1 MIAHAKRYGL
11 FALVAALFVIAI
23 ASGAWRHLS
32 LHDLRDHRQAL
43 TAFVAAHPILSLG
56 AYFGLYVVVVIAC
69 TPGPGAM
76 SLAGGFLFG
85 TWIGGAAALA
95 SCVVGSTIVFLA
107 CRTAFG
113 DWAAQRTSPRI
124 RAFQAGFSRN
134 AFNYVLTLRLLP
146 VMPLSATTI
155 AAGLGG
161 APLSALV
168 LGTLIGSAPVSFIF
182 AGLGAGLGEL
192 FNHGQKIDMS
202 LFERPQI
209 VLPLVG
215 LTLMSAAPL
224 VWRLSR
230 RARG

>member
-1 MIAHAKRYGL
+1 MIAWLKRYGL
-11 FALVAALFVIAI
+11 FALVAALFIAAV

-32 LHDLRDHRQAL
+32 PNELEAHRRTL
-43 TAFVAAHPILSLG
+43 THLVWVHPVLSVVAFI
-56 AYFGLYVVVVIAC
+56 GLYIVVVVAC

-85 TWIGGAAALA
+85 PFIGGTAALIA
-95 SCVVGSTIVFLA
+95 CVIGSTIVFLA
-107 CRTAFG
+107 CRTAFA
-113 DWAAQRTSPRI
+113 DWAAQRAGPRV
-124 RAFQAGFSRN
+124 RKFQEGFSKN
-134 AFNYVLTLRLLP
+134 AFNYVLTLRLMP

-168 LGTLIGSAPVSFIF
+168 FGTLIGSAPVSFIF
-182 AGLGAGLGEL
+182 AGLGSGLGEL
-192 FNHGQKIDMS
+192 FNRGQKIDMS
-202 LFERPQI
+202 LFERPQL

-224 VWRLSR
+224 AWRLWR
-230 RARG
+230 RARS